1 MAHTTDAVGASR
13 TTPSVLTK
21 ITSSAPRRSASRSA
35 AMFTAYD
42 SVLTPP
48 SNQGASANAAPV
60 KPRSSVITRN
70 PSRRCCQT
78 DSARGRTVSNP
89 VGMPSAGPR
98 VRSEFQS
105 VLTRRS
111 ARVECGIDEG
121 APGRLIERD
130 VERGRGSPHPG
141 EVGRQLV
148 DRTAASGVGL
158 DPAALEAPV
167 SAVDAAVVRPHYRT
181 IRIDESFP
189 KNAQDENG
197 HRAQGRGELV
207 SCADIGPRLR
217 LT

>member
-21 ITSSAPRRSASRSA
+21 ITSSAPRRSASR
-35 AMFTAYD
+35 M
-42 SVLTPP
+42 
-48 SNQGASANAAPV
+48 
-60 KPRSSVITRN
+60 
-70 PSRRCCQT
+70 
-78 DSARGRTVSNP
+78 RGHVH
-89 VGMPSAGPR
+89 R
-98 VRSEFQS
+98 VRQRLHATEQPGRLRECGSGEAAVQRDHSQPIPALLPDRLGEGAHRKQPGGYAVGWAARQDEFQS

-148 DRTAASGVGL
+148 DRTAASGIGL